1 MRHLNLNDEL
11 PLGHIH
17 VRSEGECA
25 TLSLKFDYL
34 HQSGWSSKFKL
45 ILIAKVNSC
54 YLWERVGDKLGAS
67 EFDGNWG
74 QRVGE

>member
-1 MRHLNLNDEL
+1 MRNLYVNDEL

-17 VRSEGECA
+17 VRSECECA
-25 TLSLKFDYL
+25 IRSLPSNYL
-34 HQSGWSSKFKL
+34 HQSGCSSKFKL

-67 EFDGNWG
+67 ELDG
-74 QRVGE
+74 